1 MTFKPSQA
9 QRFQDNIL
17 RTILQLEKTFFD
29 MAEEDQ
35 GNVLIMCDRG
45 AMDPSAC
52 ESVSVCVCVCVS
64 ACVYVCV
71 CMRACVRVHG
81 VCVCLN
87 IMNGVCVCVCARKG

>member
-35 GNVLIMCDRG
+35 GNVLIVCDRG

-52 ESVSVCVCVCVS
+52 ECVCVCVCVCM
-64 ACVYVCV
+64 CVSVCV
-71 CMRACVRVHG
+71 CMCGERLVQCSEMYSNSA
-81 VCVCLN
+81 
-87 IMNGVCVCVCARKG
+87 

>member
-1 MTFKPSQA
+1 VTLKPSQA

-35 GNVLIMCDRG
+35 GNVLIVCDRG

-52 ESVSVCVCVCVS
+52 ESVCLRVCVS
-64 ACVYVCV
+64 ACVCVSV
-71 CMRACVRVHG
+71 CM
-81 VCVCLN
+81 CL
-87 IMNGVCVCVCARKG
+87 

>member
-17 RTILQLEKTFFD
+17 KTILQLEKTFFD

-35 GNVLIMCDRG
+35 GNVLIVCDRG

-52 ESVSVCVCVCVS
+52 ESVSVCVCVH
-64 ACVYVCV
+64 ACV
-71 CMRACVRVHG
+71 CM
-81 VCVCLN
+81 
-87 IMNGVCVCVCARKG
+87 VCVCV

>member
-1 MTFKPSQA
+1 VRLKPSQA

-35 GNVLIMCDRG
+35 GNVLIVCDRG

-52 ESVSVCVCVCVS
+52 ESVWVCEKEINVTINVPGQVQS
-64 ACVYVCV
+64 L
-71 CMRACVRVHG
+71 H
-81 VCVCLN
+81 
-87 IMNGVCVCVCARKG
+87 

>member
-1 MTFKPSQA
+1 MTLTPSQS

-35 GNVLIMCDRG
+35 GNVLIVCDRG

-52 ESVSVCVCVCVS
+52 ECVCVCE
-64 ACVYVCV
+64 CYVG
-71 CMRACVRVHG
+71 RRNSSFWYSSTHTSHQSH
-81 VCVCLN
+81 
-87 IMNGVCVCVCARKG
+87 RKRSGGESWPPKGWTLSS